1 VASNILLF
9 FYKKKKKN
17 KILLTTSAYCRVIV
31 KNECRDL
38 SIFLLALNNCLFFLP
53 VCFAILVGV
62 VTEKAVEPTIAVV
75 EATWVAL
82 VGLKVI
88 LKYLYFKGHH
98 LTFCLRV
105 FFFFFFFGYY
115 YYY

>member
-1 VASNILLF
+1 MSVGI
-9 FYKKKKKN
+9 
-17 KILLTTSAYCRVIV
+17 
-31 KNECRDL
+31 L

-88 LKYLYFKGHH
+88 LKYLSLKGHD

-105 FFFFFFFGYY
+105 FFFFFFLGIIIFIKINLFFKG
-115 YYY
+115 